1 MSAAGPTWRR
11 PSLAPLPTPSPLSA
25 PVPRA
30 LRARAVLPFWAGPC
44 LPPLPPP
51 PPPHSSRALLRR
63 AFLPPLPPIPAPDHH
78 VPPADPR
85 AGLRA
90 LPEPS
95 GTPCGRAGPGPA
107 PPPRGTQP
115 VGAVPGPGLSAAA
128 HPGSSTRGFP
138 FSARALPHTR
148 PLGDFSYHQE
158 RPWVPRA
165 GGPGGGRKGM
175 GRSRSPSALLARWV
189 CWKGELCS
197 VEVMPCSGLWGGR
210 GAQEHVCVSNRLFL

>member
-1 MSAAGPTWRR
+1 MRRRWRRLAAEEAAGGAGFGECRGPNVAPPFSRSAAD
-11 PSLAPLPTPSPLSA
+11 PLPSFCSRSASATRPGRSPVLG
-25 PVPRA
+25 RA
-30 LRARAVLPFWAGPC
+30 LPASSF
-44 LPPLPPP
+44 PPP
-51 PPPHSSRALLRR
+51 TPPHSSRALLQR
-63 AFLPPLPPIPAPDHH
+63 AFLPLLPLIPAPDHH

-148 PLGDFSYHQE
+148 PLGDFSYHQD

-165 GGPGGGRKGM
+165 GGPGGGEEGN
-175 GRSRSPSALLARWV
+175 GQLSEPFSAACTVGLLER
-189 CWKGELCS
+189 G
-197 VEVMPCSGLWGGR
+197 VM
-210 GAQEHVCVSNRLFL
+210 